1 MVIPFAAIT
10 KPAIIPPKQ
19 IITKPRRLAL
29 WRFPGEKQELGR
41 LTVFDGPHALMDCV
55 TLQRA
60 IGVPDG
66 TYPVT
71 LYLSPK
77 SGKLVLLLHEILGHE
92 FIEVHIGNTLSDT
105 AGCILPGKEFADID
119 HNGLL
124 DVNFSAATMGRLLAL
139 ITQPTKITICT
150 LYE

>member
-1 MVIPFAAIT
+1 MVIPFATAA
-10 KPAIIPPKQ
+10 KPAIVPPKQ
-19 IITKPRRLAL
+19 VVASPRRLAL
-29 WRFPGEKQELGR
+29 WRFPGAKQELGR
-41 LTVFDGPHALMDCV
+41 LTVFDGQQALMDCV

-60 IGVPDG
+60 IGIPDG

-77 SGKLVLLLHEILGHE
+77 FGKTVLLLHDIPGHDMIEI
-92 FIEVHIGNTLSDT
+92 HIGNRLDDT
-105 AGCILPGKEFADID
+105 MGCILPGKEFADID
-119 HNGLL
+119 HDGLL

-150 LYE
+150 LNE